1 MVVMETGQ
9 CFGAPKKSE
18 PFSNPSSVLVLS
30 LALGLGKGF
39 LWTGGLGLELELDKN
54 SQLLCEEEGASGNG
68 RHLEHNKHRDWN
80 EKRHTLL
87 CSDSLAI

>member
-1 MVVMETGQ
+1 MVFMVKGQ
-9 CFGAPKKSE
+9 WFRTPQDSE
-18 PFSNPSSVLVLS
+18 PYSDLFYQCHPSFWDLFWT
-30 LALGLGKGF
+30 AGLGLGLGF
-39 LWTGGLGLELELDKN
+39 ELDKN

-80 EKRHTLL
+80 EQRHTLL